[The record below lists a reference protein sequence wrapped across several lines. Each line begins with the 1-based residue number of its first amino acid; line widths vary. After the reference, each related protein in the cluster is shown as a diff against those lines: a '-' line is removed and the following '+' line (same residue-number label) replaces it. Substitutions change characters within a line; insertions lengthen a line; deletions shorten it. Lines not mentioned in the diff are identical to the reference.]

1 MANIKLPKDAE
12 GREIPLDT
20 VALYDD
26 DGNVHSVRRF
36 IYTTESDLND
46 KWINS
51 WIAVVDDYKVAK
63 PEQMHLTPP
72 DSWEKL
78 EEDLD
83 RAVGNDN
90 SDESDFGSMAC
101 AYMNHSGDMCDDC
114 KFRSKYVRNCT
125 NQMLEDVVSRIRELR
140 SDSE

>member
-1 MANIKLPKDAE
+1 MANIELPKDAE

-26 DGNVHSVRRF
+26 DGNVHSIRRF
-36 IYTTESDLND
+36 IYTNDFDLND

-51 WIAVVDDYKVAK
+51 WYVVTDDYKTAK
-63 PEQMHLTPP
+63 SELMHLTKP

-83 RAVGNDN
+83 RCIE
-90 SDESDFGSMAC
+90 ESNLCM
-101 AYMNHSGDMCDDC
+101 YYNQNLDC
-114 KFRSKYVRNCT
+114 NNCT
-125 NQMLEDVVSRIRELR
+125 ISGNESRGCTSIALEDIKKRIRMLR
-140 SDSE
+140 GED

>member
-1 MANIKLPKDAE
+1 MAIKLPRDAE

-36 IYTTESDLND
+36 IYTTDFDLGD

-51 WIAVVDDYKVAK
+51 WTMVVDDYKTAK

-78 EEDLD
+78 EDDLD
-83 RAVGNDN
+83 RCIK
-90 SDESDFGSMAC
+90 ESNLCM
-101 AYMNHSGDMCDDC
+101 YYNQNLDC
-114 KFRSKYVRNCT
+114 NNCT
-125 NQMLEDVVSRIRELR
+125 ISGNESRGCTSIALEDIKKRIRKLR
-140 SDSE
+140 GVS

>member
-1 MANIKLPKDAE
+1 MSVELPKDAE

-36 IYTTESDLND
+36 IYTTGFDLGD

-51 WIAVVDDYKVAK
+51 WMLVNDNYGAAK
-63 PEQMHLTPP
+63 PEQMHLTKP

-78 EEDLD
+78 EEDLRRVSERD
-83 RAVGNDN
+83 A
-90 SDESDFGSMAC
+90 
-101 AYMNHSGDMCDDC
+101 
-114 KFRSKYVRNCT
+114 
-125 NQMLEDVVSRIRELR
+125 VVSCCRYFTADKCANCPIHGNASGCLHKEERAFGDILDRIRKLR
-140 SDSE
+140 GEDE

>member
-1 MANIKLPKDAE
+1 MSVELPKDAE

-26 DGNVHSVRRF
+26 SGNVHNIRRF
-36 IYTTESDLND
+36 MYTNDFDSSD

-51 WIAVVDDYKVAK
+51 WTMVVDDYKTAK

-78 EEDLD
+78 EDDLD
-83 RAVGNDN
+83 RCIE
-90 SDESDFGSMAC
+90 ESDLCMYYNNQNPDC
-101 AYMNHSGDMCDDC
+101 NKCTISGNES
-114 KFRSKYVRNCT
+114 RGCT
-125 NQMLEDVVSRIRELR
+125 SVALEDIKRRIRKLR
-140 SDSE
+140 GED

>member
-1 MANIKLPKDAE
+1 MAIKLPRDAE

-36 IYTTESDLND
+36 IYTTDFDLND

-51 WIAVVDDYKVAK
+51 WIAVVDDYKTAK
-63 PEQMHLTPP
+63 PEQMHLTQP

-83 RAVGNDN
+83 IV
-90 SDESDFGSMAC
+90 EDFGGTSYLDGPAC
-101 AYMNHSGDMCDDC
+101 AYARSIGKSCGECKLYGGTSCVGKMCADIA
-114 KFRSKYVRNCT
+114 
-125 NQMLEDVVSRIRELR
+125 SRIRKLR
-140 SDSE
+140 GED